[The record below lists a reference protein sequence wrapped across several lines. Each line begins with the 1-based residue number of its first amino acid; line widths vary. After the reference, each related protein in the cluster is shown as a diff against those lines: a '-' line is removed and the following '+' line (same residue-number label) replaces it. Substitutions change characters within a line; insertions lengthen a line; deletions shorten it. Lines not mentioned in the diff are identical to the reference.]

1 MNEYL
6 KSDGLNDRKK
16 SVHAARR
23 VVATSDRYAA
33 EAGLSVMK
41 QGGNAIDA
49 AVATAAALTVV
60 EPTSNGI
67 GSDCF
72 AIVYAKGKI
81 HGLNSS
87 GPSSRNI
94 TIGKV
99 KSRGFSEM
107 PKYGVVPITVP
118 GTPKG
123 WKALIERFGNLTLKE
138 VLKPAIDLAR
148 NGYVIGKT
156 TGYFFEHAIRH
167 YREVNKGEAHHHFL
181 EVFTDHG
188 RLYKAGDTFSSDDLA
203 RTLEQIAETDAKSF
217 YEGELAEKIVS
228 FMEKHDGFIDLD
240 DLKSFEPEFVE
251 PLSMRYRGYDVFEL
265 PPNGQGITALMALNL
280 LRNGNY
286 PSPESA
292 VHDQIEA
299 LKIAFSDTLEYV
311 TDPGFMRISPSF
323 LLSDAYFRMRQN
335 EMGPNAK
342 SYVPIDYKKG
352 GTVYL
357 ATADESGNMVS
368 FIQSNYMG
376 FGSGIVIDGTGIS
389 MQNRGHTFR
398 LDPAHVNC
406 LEPKKKTYHTIIPG
420 FLMKEGKPVGPF
432 GVMGGFMQPQGHVQV
447 LMNMLDF
454 KMDPQ
459 EALDAARFRF
469 DSGKLV
475 AVEPCFPK
483 EMIDDL
489 TRRGHDIRIDPSKGG
504 FGRGQIILKT
514 EDGYLAATEKRC
526 DGFIACE

>member
-6 KSDGLNDRKK
+6 KNDGLNDRKK

-33 EAGLSVMK
+33 EAGLSIMK

-49 AVATAAALTVV
+49 AIATAAALTVV

-72 AIVYAKGKI
+72 AIVYAKGRL

-107 PKYGVVPITVP
+107 PKYGVVPITIP

-123 WKALIERFGNLTLKE
+123 WQRLIERFGNLKLKD

-148 NGYVIGKT
+148 NGYVIGET

-167 YREVNKGEAHHHFL
+167 YREINSGEAHHHFFQ
-181 EVFTDHG
+181 VFTDHG
-188 RLYKAGDTFSSDDLA
+188 RLYKAGDTFKSEDLA
-203 RTLEQIAETDAKSF
+203 RTLESIAETDAKSF

-228 FMEKHDGFIDLD
+228 FMERHDGFIDLD

-251 PLSMRYRGYDVFEL
+251 PLSMRYRGHDVFEL
-265 PPNGQGITALMALNL
+265 PPNGQGITALIALNL
-280 LRNGNY
+280 LRNGHY
-286 PSPESA
+286 LKPENA

-311 TDPGFMRISPSF
+311 TDPNFMRVNPSF
-323 LLSDAYFRMRQN
+323 LLSEAYRRMRQS
-335 EMGPNAK
+335 EIGLEAK
-342 SYVPIDYKKG
+342 SYEPIDYKNG

-357 ATADESGNMVS
+357 ATADEEGNMVS

-398 LDPAHVNC
+398 LDPAHANC

-469 DSGKLV
+469 DSGKQV

-483 EMIDDL
+483 EMIEDL
-489 TRRGHDIRIDPSKGG
+489 RRRGHDIRIDPAKGG

-514 EDGYLAATEKRC
+514 KDGYLTGTERRC
-526 DGFIACE
+526 DGFIAYE